1 MSLISEQVEARIA
14 RAKRAFRQ
22 SGRIID
28 AAKDDLESH
37 TRWLDTHRAAWA
49 EEVKR
54 SFRFL
59 DRKLA
64 VGAFARF
71 AAGAILLLPLA
82 LARALGRMAKA
93 IPSGASPQPRL
104 DETAPRFAHRAE
116 LQLRIRGLDEP
127 QATARRAPHPGPD
140 RGSKCREDGRL
151 PKLVAQ
157 LPSPSP
163 RSRICQST
171 GFPFPLSVLALFFSS
186 LPAPLA
192 QRCRARLP
200 KRRRLRRKNRNP
212 PCLRPPPSSIMV
224 QKSRKE
230 TERPGPVRG
239 FAVVAVA
246 PSFEAP
252 RVPAQT
258 VTDLIAMTGPVPLA
272 PVGPEA
278 AAPPAEK
285 PLATKQAAKGKPKR
299 KLAARPPQPLP
310 WWQQWSWMRLR

>member
-49 EEVKR
+49 WEVKR

-93 IPSGASPQPRL
+93 IPAGASPQPRL

-127 QATARRAPHPGPD
+127 QATAASPPRARARIEMPRGWAPPQARRAASFALAALAHL
-140 RGSKCREDGRL
+140 SKHRVPVSALGVGALLLIAAGAVGATLSNPPAE
-151 PKLVAQ
+151 A
-157 LPSPSP
+157 PS
-163 RSRICQST
+163 
-171 GFPFPLSVLALFFSS
+171 FA
-186 LPAPLA
+186 A
-192 QRCRARLP
+192 QRLQF
-200 KRRRLRRKNRNP
+200 P
-212 PCLRPPPSSIMV
+212 PPHAAPSSIMV

-230 TERPGPVRG
+230 TERPAPVRG
-239 FAVVAVA
+239 FAVVATA

-258 VTDLIAMTGPVPLA
+258 VADLMAMTGPVPLA
-272 PVGPEA
+272 PIGPK
-278 AAPPAEK
+278 AAPLAEK
-285 PLATKQAAKGKPKR
+285 PLATKQAAKAKPKR

>member
-28 AAKDDLESH
+28 AAKDELESH

-59 DRKLA
+59 DRKFA
-64 VGAFARF
+64 VRAFARF
-71 AAGAILLLPLA
+71 AADAILLLPLA

-104 DETAPRFAHRAE
+104 DETAPRFAHRAA

-127 QATARRAPHPGPD
+127 QATEETGSPPRARARIEMPRGWAPPQARRAASFALAALAHL
-140 RGSKCREDGRL
+140 SKLRVPVSALGIGALLLIAAGAVGATLSSPPAEAPAL
-151 PKLVAQ
+151 AAQ
-157 LPSPSP
+157 SH
-163 RSRICQST
+163 
-171 GFPFPLSVLALFFSS
+171 A
-186 LPAPLA
+186 
-192 QRCRARLP
+192 
-200 KRRRLRRKNRNP
+200 
-212 PCLRPPPSSIMV
+212 PPPHAAPSFIMV

-230 TERPGPVRG
+230 TERPAPVRG
-239 FAVVAVA
+239 FAVVATA

-258 VTDLIAMTGPVPLA
+258 VADLMAMTGPVPLA
-272 PVGPEA
+272 PIGPKA
-278 AAPPAEK
+278 AAPLAEK
-285 PLATKQAAKGKPKR
+285 SLATKQAAKAKPKR

>member
-37 TRWLDTHRAAWA
+37 TRWLDRHRAAWA

-54 SFRFL
+54 NFRLL

-64 VGAFARF
+64 VSAFARF

-93 IPSGASPQPRL
+93 IPSGPSPQPRR

-127 QATARRAPHPGPD
+127 QGTAKEGSPPRARPQIEMPRGWAPSQARRAA
-140 RGSKCREDGRL
+140 SFAL
-151 PKLVAQ
+151 AALAQ
-157 LPSPSP
+157 LSKHRVPVSALGVGALLLIAAGAVGATLSSPPAEAPS
-163 RSRICQST
+163 
-171 GFPFPLSVLALFFSS
+171 LAAQKS
-186 LPAPLA
+186 PAP
-192 QRCRARLP
+192 
-200 KRRRLRRKNRNP
+200 P
-212 PCLRPPPSSIMV
+212 PHAAASSVMV

-239 FAVVAVA
+239 FAVVAAA
-246 PSFEAP
+246 PSFEVP
-252 RVPAQT
+252 RVPART
-258 VTDLIAMTGPVPLA
+258 VADLMAMTGPVPLA

-278 AAPPAEK
+278 AAPLAEK

-310 WWQQWSWMRLR
+310 WWQRWSWMRLR

>member
-82 LARALGRMAKA
+82 LSRALGRMAKA

-127 QATARRAPHPGPD
+127 QATASSPPRARPRIEMLRGWAPPQARRAASFALAALAHL
-140 RGSKCREDGRL
+140 SKHRVPVSALGVGALLLIAAGAVGATLSSPPAEAPALAAQKSQPPL
-151 PKLVAQ
+151 PQA
-157 LPSPSP
+157 
-163 RSRICQST
+163 
-171 GFPFPLSVLALFFSS
+171 A
-186 LPAPLA
+186 
-192 QRCRARLP
+192 
-200 KRRRLRRKNRNP
+200 
-212 PCLRPPPSSIMV
+212 PSSIMV

-239 FAVVAVA
+239 FAVVAAA

-258 VTDLIAMTGPVPLA
+258 VADLIAMTGPVPLA